1 MSKILSAVCKDEGCR
16 AGQAFCNT
24 MFRDTC
30 TKNRNLHDKSPA
42 YEEIW
47 SIQIFVQDKM
57 INKLSEMAKAENE
70 GCFKFS
76 VIF

>member
-1 MSKILSAVCKDEGCR
+1 MF

-30 TKNRNLHDKSPA
+30 TKNRHLHDKSPA

-57 INKLSEMAKAENE
+57 MNELSEIAKAENE
-70 GCFKFS
+70 GFLDTCFS
-76 VIF
+76 LSR